1 MRGGVVKEKY
11 RITLKGLISGVVDD
25 RTLTR
30 IMDEIEL
37 YMRRHDFNAIVF
49 HDGEFTFE
57 KVQRG

>member
-1 MRGGVVKEKY
+1 MVKDQYEL
-11 RITLKGLISGVVDD
+11 TLKGLISGVVDNV
-25 RTLTR
+25 TLER

-37 YMRRHDFNAIVF
+37 YMRRHDFNSVVF

>member
-1 MRGGVVKEKY
+1 MKDQYEL
-11 RITLKGLISGVVDD
+11 TLKGLISGVVDNV
-25 RTLTR
+25 TLER

-37 YMRRHDFNAIVF
+37 YMRRHDFNSVVF